1 MPQPCTILTER
12 ALMWVP
18 NSHFHRT
25 PTAVTQV
32 SFPLFPALRKQC
44 ACNMRDVFSFVSKQT
59 LNQILHR
66 QFWQE
71 ECLGRVRVR
80 GWGVGVRLGFGLG
93 CLGLGL
99 GLRLG
104 LALQLQQGGK
114 LVVFYTLLS
123 MRSSHSSL
131 KLASTKDAIVLLHCH
146 SHVSSNSCNPGCCLR
161 CLQHKGCGSGW
172 RHRLEW
178 LPGATTFS
186 ALP

>member
-1 MPQPCTILTER
+1 MLAICGMTSPSLASRPLTR
-12 ALMWVP
+12 FCIDNSGKKNALAG
-18 NSHFHRT
+18 SG
-25 PTAVTQV
+25 
-32 SFPLFPALRKQC
+32 L
-44 ACNMRDVFSFVSKQT
+44 
-59 LNQILHR
+59 
-66 QFWQE
+66 
-71 ECLGRVRVR
+71 
-80 GWGVGVRLGFGLG
+80 GVGVRLGFGLG

-186 ALP
+186 ALL